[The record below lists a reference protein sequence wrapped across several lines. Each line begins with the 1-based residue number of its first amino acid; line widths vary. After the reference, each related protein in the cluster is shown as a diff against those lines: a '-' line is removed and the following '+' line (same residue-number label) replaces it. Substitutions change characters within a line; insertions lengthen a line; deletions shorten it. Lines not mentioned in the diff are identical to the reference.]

1 MLITTISIPLPWA
14 IEPWWV
20 FFRRIWKAQQTSP
33 LWRSW
38 QRTSWVISISPSTAR
53 WFCRCSRSSRRSG
66 TSFQDRWSSCNMK
79 ENCLLELD
87 IVLMQVSNGLSSLF
101 YSIPPFT
108 RTYLVIL
115 LLTGF
120 GGSLGLFNVMSL
132 LFIREP
138 IIKKFEVSI
147 AYLEWRLDLAF
158 GVQLLL
164 CRRTFHE
171 LCIHADV
178 YVSFRSLSWLTR
190 YSFCSSFE
198 LNPLSCTR
206 GTDVMFFPF

>member
-1 MLITTISIPLPWA
+1 
-14 IEPWWV
+14 
-20 FFRRIWKAQQTSP
+20 
-33 LWRSW
+33 
-38 QRTSWVISISPSTAR
+38 
-53 WFCRCSRSSRRSG
+53 
-66 TSFQDRWSSCNMK
+66 MK

-147 AYLEWRLDLAF
+147 AYLE
-158 GVQLLL
+158 
-164 CRRTFHE
+164 
-171 LCIHADV
+171 
-178 YVSFRSLSWLTR
+178 
-190 YSFCSSFE
+190 
-198 LNPLSCTR
+198 
-206 GTDVMFFPF
+206 